1 MLALTQ
7 FWWSEPKMDPRLAEA
22 VMSKLLYKP
31 KYSEIPSQA
40 QRMTVEILEAVYGRE
55 PKAEAQPKP
64 RLLRWIST

>member
-1 MLALTQ
+1 
-7 FWWSEPKMDPRLAEA
+7 
-22 VMSKLLYKP
+22 MSKLLYKP